1 MNYKL
6 YHGKSPIEENIIC
19 DNIIDRED
27 LNIKIAEYLKKI
39 NFKSYYYRMWIKDD
53 YTYIDYGS
61 HSDFFIL
68 DAKIL
73 DKPEVQK
80 YKEGQVVELDNGQLM
95 FYFYCQEQKIKEK
108 IKSTL

>member
-6 YHGKSPIEENIIC
+6 YHGKSPTEENIIY

-27 LNIKIAEYLKKI
+27 LNLKMAEFLNKI
-39 NFKSYYYRMWIKDD
+39 NFKSYYYRVWIKND
-53 YTYIDYGS
+53 YMYTDYGS
-61 HSDFFIL
+61 HSDFFII

-80 YKEGQVVELDNGQLM
+80 YKEGQVVQLDNGQLM
-95 FYFYCQEQKIKEK
+95 FYFDCQEEKIKEK